1 MPYVQIGRKR
11 VNYGLHGEDG
21 RDVIVFINGL
31 TQSTSLWT
39 SHQER
44 LTEQGFRVLTY
55 DTLGQGL
62 SSKPVL
68 GIRLEDHGEVL
79 CALLD
84 ALKIDSCYLAGISFG
99 GVVAMHTA
107 IHHPERVKGLVVMSA
122 FSEMP
127 AQLEMLG
134 RCMHMAITQAGF
146 PLIQSL
152 LLPMNFSSQWLE
164 RAKAT
169 LSESMRRSY
178 ANNDSYAIQ
187 NLMESYI
194 NFRPFTKELP
204 NIQCPAL
211 ILNGEF
217 DYLTPRLCH
226 DVLRKNIKSSR
237 LMVVPNAYH
246 AFTLEYPHMTVRLI
260 ADFVQR
266 AANGS
271 WQGDQSV
278 WVANDDVTSDI
289 LATRFVGDHL
299 RAIQQAEIGTQAQDD
314 TWFRNAVDPGNKA
327 PASKPA
333 KTKAAAPRKSVAK
346 PEKAA
351 PPAKPAASKP
361 AKAKPATAAK
371 KAPPPAESAT
381 VSSALAASVASM
393 KKPRT
398 PRKKVNEHGA

>member
-11 VNYGLHGEDG
+11 VNYGLHGEEG

-31 TQSTSLWT
+31 TQSTTLWT

-68 GIRLEDHGEVL
+68 GIRLEDHAEVL

-84 ALKIDSCYLAGISFG
+84 ALNIDSCYIAGISFG
-99 GVVAMHTA
+99 GVVAMHAA
-107 IHHPERVKGLVVMSA
+107 IHHPERVKGLIVMSA

-164 RAKAT
+164 KARAT
-169 LSESMRRSY
+169 LPESMRRSY

-194 NFRPFTKELP
+194 NFKPFTKDLHR
-204 NIQCPAL
+204 IQCPTL

-217 DYLTPRLCH
+217 DYLTPRTCH
-226 DVLRKNIKSSR
+226 DILRKNIDNSR
-237 LMVVPNAYH
+237 MIVIPHAFH
-246 AFTLEYPHMTVRLI
+246 AFTLEYPHMTVRLV
-260 ADFVQR
+260 ADFMQR
-266 AANGS
+266 VRDKS

-278 WVANDDVTSDI
+278 WVANDDVTSEV
-289 LATRFVGDHL
+289 LATRFIGDHL
-299 RAIQQAEIGTQAQDD
+299 RAVHQADIGTQASRDEWVRKTNLQADKKEAATTSD
-314 TWFRNAVDPGNKA
+314 A
-327 PASKPA
+327 PKKTATPRKPA
-333 KTKAAAPRKSVAK
+333 AKKSSAKTSAATAAAPKAKKAK
-346 PEKAA
+346 PTQAITSDV
-351 PPAKPAASKP
+351 PAASN
-361 AKAKPATAAK
+361 AI
-371 KAPPPAESAT
+371 
-381 VSSALAASVASM
+381 AASVASM
-393 KKPRT
+393 KKTRT
-398 PRKKVNEHGA
+398 AQKKVSEHGA

>member
-11 VNYGLHGEDG
+11 VNYGLHGEEG

-31 TQSTSLWT
+31 TQTTALWA

-68 GIRLEDHGEVL
+68 GIRLEDHAEVL

-84 ALKIDSCYLAGISFG
+84 ALGIESCFVAGISFG
-99 GVVAMHTA
+99 GVVGMHTA
-107 IHHPERVKGLVVMSA
+107 IHHPERVKGLIAMSA

-152 LLPMNFSSQWLE
+152 LLPMNFSSHWLE
-164 RAKAT
+164 KAKAT
-169 LSESMRRSY
+169 LPENMRRSY

-194 NFRPFTKELP
+194 NFKPFTKDLHR
-204 NIQCPAL
+204 IQCPTL

-217 DYLTPRLCH
+217 DYLTPRVCH
-226 DVLRKNIKSSR
+226 DVLRRNIPDSR
-237 LMVVPNAYH
+237 LMVIPHAFH
-246 AFTLEYPHMTVRLI
+246 AFTLEYPHTTVRI
-260 ADFVQR
+260 ISDFMQR
-266 AANGS
+266 VTDGS
-271 WQGDQSV
+271 WQGDQSI
-278 WVANDDVTSDI
+278 WVANDDVKSDVI
-289 LATRFVGDHL
+289 ATRFVGDHL
-299 RAIQQAEIGTQAQDD
+299 RAVHQAAAGTQAREDEWRQRQ
-314 TWFRNAVDPGNKA
+314 TELLAA
-327 PASKPA
+327 TPAASSKG
-333 KTKAAAPRKSVAK
+333 KT
-346 PEKAA
+346 
-351 PPAKPAASKP
+351 PAKP
-361 AKAKPATAAK
+361 KAPATAAK
-371 KAPPPAESAT
+371 ARKPSAAKVVASESSAT
-381 VSSALAASVASM
+381 AASVASM
-393 KKPRT
+393 KTRSS
-398 PRKKVNEHGA
+398 RKKVSEHGA